1 MTKFKKLTIAKR
13 LFAMALAATM
23 ALSLSTVQTFAA
35 DSSQEVGIGGDV
47 QILSNTQVP
56 TRDSQTQT
64 DPTTGSSEDP
74 DGTSATTD
82 SDATTGTTGGG
93 TTTATD
99 SSATTGTTEAPSTTN
114 TATDNTQQTT
124 SAAEPKPVGTL
135 FREGSYEYKVTSAN
149 TVTLMGFAGTAEA
162 TYVKVK
168 KQVTYDGVTYIVNQI
183 ATKAFVKESCIEKV
197 LIRKN
202 VEIIGRRAFFQC
214 KNLETVRIKTGLKT
228 MRKCAFKGCKALR
241 VVNIQS
247 GVVEEIKANAFKNVN
262 TNLVIN
268 VATKS
273 IKRMLKDSVPSY
285 VTINKAFSAPKDDS
299 SNTTTDNNTNTTT
312 DNNNTSASTAASTEA
327 STATTSTAAAS
338 TTTEATTSAQ

>member
-35 DSSQEVGIGGDV
+35 DASQEVGIGGDV
-47 QILSNTQVP
+47 QILSDTQAP
-56 TRDSQTQT
+56 TGDSTA
-64 DPTTGSSEDP
+64 PTPEASEDP
-74 DGTSATTD
+74 AGTSATTG
-82 SDATTGTTGGG
+82 SDATTGTTGGD

-202 VEIIGRRAFFQC
+202 VEHY
-214 KNLETVRIKTGLKT
+214 
-228 MRKCAFKGCKALR
+228 RK
-241 VVNIQS
+241 
-247 GVVEEIKANAFKNVN
+247 
-262 TNLVIN
+262 
-268 VATKS
+268 KS
-273 IKRMLKDSVPSY
+273 ILPVQESGDCPH
-285 VTINKAFSAPKDDS
+285 
-299 SNTTTDNNTNTTT
+299 
-312 DNNNTSASTAASTEA
+312 
-327 STATTSTAAAS
+327 
-338 TTTEATTSAQ
+338 

>member
-35 DSSQEVGIGGDV
+35 DASQEVGIGGDV
-47 QILSNTQVP
+47 QILSGTQAP
-56 TRDSQTQT
+56 TGDSTA
-64 DPTTGSSEDP
+64 PTTEASKDP
-74 DGTSATTD
+74 AGTSATTG

-99 SSATTGTTEAPSTTN
+99 SSATTGTTEAPSTN

>member
-35 DSSQEVGIGGDV
+35 DASQEVGIGGDV
-47 QILSNTQVP
+47 QILSDQAP
-56 TRDSQTQT
+56 TGDSQTQT

-74 DGTSATTD
+74 DGTSATTG

-99 SSATTGTTEAPSTTN
+99 SSATTGTTEAPSTN

-327 STATTSTAAAS
+327 ST
-338 TTTEATTSAQ
+338 TTEATTSAQ

>member
-35 DSSQEVGIGGDV
+35 DASQEVGIGGDV
-47 QILSNTQVP
+47 QILRDTQAP
-56 TRDSQTQT
+56 TGDSTA
-64 DPTTGSSEDP
+64 PTTEASKDP
-74 DGTSATTD
+74 AGTSATTG

-99 SSATTGTTEAPSTTN
+99 SSATTGTTEAPSTN

>member
-35 DSSQEVGIGGDV
+35 DASQEVGIGGDV
-47 QILSNTQVP
+47 QILSDQAP
-56 TRDSQTQT
+56 TGYSQTQT

-74 DGTSATTD
+74 AGTSATTG
-82 SDATTGTTGGG
+82 SDATTGTTGGD

-312 DNNNTSASTAASTEA
+312 GNNNTSASTAASTEA

>member
-74 DGTSATTD
+74 DGTSATTG

-99 SSATTGTTEAPSTTN
+99 SSATTRTTEAPSTTN

-247 GVVEEIKANAFKNVN
+247 GVVEEIKANAF
-262 TNLVIN
+262 N

>member
-35 DSSQEVGIGGDV
+35 DASQEVGIGGDV
-47 QILSNTQVP
+47 QILSDTQAP
-56 TRDSQTQT
+56 TGDSTA
-64 DPTTGSSEDP
+64 PTTEASKDP
-74 DGTSATTD
+74 AGTSATTG

-99 SSATTGTTEAPSTTN
+99 SSATTGTTEAPSTN

>member
-35 DSSQEVGIGGDV
+35 DASQEVGIGGDV
-47 QILSNTQVP
+47 QILRDTQAP
-56 TRDSQTQT
+56 TGDSTA
-64 DPTTGSSEDP
+64 PTTEASKDP
-74 DGTSATTD
+74 AGTSATTG

-99 SSATTGTTEAPSTTN
+99 SSATTGTTEAPSTN

-327 STATTSTAAAS
+327 STAAASTAAAS

>member
-23 ALSLSTVQTFAA
+23 ALSFSTVQTFAA
-35 DSSQEVGIGGDV
+35 DASQEVGIGGDV
-47 QILSNTQVP
+47 QILRDTQAP
-56 TRDSQTQT
+56 TGDSTA
-64 DPTTGSSEDP
+64 PTTEASKDP
-74 DGTSATTD
+74 AGTSATTG

-99 SSATTGTTEAPSTTN
+99 SSATTGTTEAPSTN

>member
-35 DSSQEVGIGGDV
+35 DASQEVGIGGDV
-47 QILSNTQVP
+47 QILSDQAP
-56 TRDSQTQT
+56 TGDSQTQT

-74 DGTSATTD
+74 AGTSATTG

-99 SSATTGTTEAPSTTN
+99 SSATTGTTEAPSTN

-327 STATTSTAAAS
+327 STAAAS

>member
-35 DSSQEVGIGGDV
+35 DASQEVGIGGDV
-47 QILSNTQVP
+47 QILSDTQ
-56 TRDSQTQT
+56 DSTA
-64 DPTTGSSEDP
+64 PTTEASKDP
-74 DGTSATTD
+74 AGTSATTG

-99 SSATTGTTEAPSTTN
+99 SSATTGTTEAPSTN

>member
-35 DSSQEVGIGGDV
+35 DASQEVGIGGDV
-47 QILSNTQVP
+47 QILSDQAP
-56 TRDSQTQT
+56 TGYSTA
-64 DPTTGSSEDP
+64 PTTEASKDP
-74 DGTSATTD
+74 AGTSATTG

-99 SSATTGTTEAPSTTN
+99 SSATTGTTEAPSTN

>member
-35 DSSQEVGIGGDV
+35 DASQEVGIGGDV
-47 QILSNTQVP
+47 QILSDTQ
-56 TRDSQTQT
+56 DSTA
-64 DPTTGSSEDP
+64 PTTEASKDP
-74 DGTSATTD
+74 AGTSATTG

-99 SSATTGTTEAPSTTN
+99 SSATTGTTEAPSTN

-327 STATTSTAAAS
+327 STAAAS
-338 TTTEATTSAQ
+338 TTTTEATTSAQ

>member
-35 DSSQEVGIGGDV
+35 DASQEVGIGGDV
-47 QILSNTQVP
+47 QILSDTQ
-56 TRDSQTQT
+56 DSTA
-64 DPTTGSSEDP
+64 PTTEASKDP
-74 DGTSATTD
+74 AGTSATTG

-99 SSATTGTTEAPSTTN
+99 SSTTGTTEAPSTN

-327 STATTSTAAAS
+327 STAAAS
-338 TTTEATTSAQ
+338 TTTTEATTSAQ

>member
-23 ALSLSTVQTFAA
+23 ALSLCTVQTFAA
-35 DSSQEVGIGGDV
+35 DASQEVGIGGDV
-47 QILSNTQVP
+47 QILRDTQAP
-56 TRDSQTQT
+56 TGDSTA
-64 DPTTGSSEDP
+64 PTTEASKDP
-74 DGTSATTD
+74 AGTSATTG

-99 SSATTGTTEAPSTTN
+99 SSATTGTTEAPSTN

-327 STATTSTAAAS
+327 STAAASTAAAS

>member
-35 DSSQEVGIGGDV
+35 DASQEVGIGGDV
-47 QILSNTQVP
+47 QILSDTQAP
-56 TRDSQTQT
+56 
-64 DPTTGSSEDP
+64 PTTEASKDP
-74 DGTSATTD
+74 AGTSATTG

-99 SSATTGTTEAPSTTN
+99 SSATTGTTEAPSTN

-327 STATTSTAAAS
+327 STAAAS
-338 TTTEATTSAQ
+338 TTTTEATTSAQ

>member
-35 DSSQEVGIGGDV
+35 DASQEVGIGGDV
-47 QILSNTQVP
+47 QILSDTQAP
-56 TRDSQTQT
+56 TGDST

-74 DGTSATTD
+74 DGTSATTG
-82 SDATTGTTGGG
+82 SDATTGTTGGN

-99 SSATTGTTEAPSTTN
+99 SSATTGTTEAPSTN

-247 GVVEEIKANAFKNVN
+247 GVVEEIKANAFKSVN

>member
-35 DSSQEVGIGGDV
+35 DASQEVGIGGDV
-47 QILSNTQVP
+47 QILSDTQAP
-56 TRDSQTQT
+56 TGDST

-74 DGTSATTD
+74 DGTSATTG
-82 SDATTGTTGGG
+82 SDATTGTTGGN

-99 SSATTGTTEAPSTTN
+99 SSATTGTTEAPSTN

>member
-35 DSSQEVGIGGDV
+35 DASQEVGIGGDV
-47 QILSNTQVP
+47 QILSDTQAP
-56 TRDSQTQT
+56 TGDSTA
-64 DPTTGSSEDP
+64 PTTEASKDP
-74 DGTSATTD
+74 AGTSATTG

-99 SSATTGTTEAPSTTN
+99 SSATTGTTEAPSTN

-327 STATTSTAAAS
+327 ST

>member
-35 DSSQEVGIGGDV
+35 DASQEVGIGGDV
-47 QILSNTQVP
+47 QILSDTQAP
-56 TRDSQTQT
+56 TGDSTA
-64 DPTTGSSEDP
+64 PTTEASKDP
-74 DGTSATTD
+74 AGTSATTG

-99 SSATTGTTEAPSTTN
+99 SSATTGTTEAPSTN

-327 STATTSTAAAS
+327 STAAAS

>member
-35 DSSQEVGIGGDV
+35 DASQEVGIGGDV
-47 QILSNTQVP
+47 QILRDTQAP
-56 TRDSQTQT
+56 TGDSTA
-64 DPTTGSSEDP
+64 PTTEASKDP
-74 DGTSATTD
+74 AGTSATTG

-99 SSATTGTTEAPSTTN
+99 SSATTGTTEAPSTN

-327 STATTSTAAAS
+327 STAAAS

>member
-35 DSSQEVGIGGDV
+35 DASQEVGIGGDV
-47 QILSNTQVP
+47 QILSDTQAP
-56 TRDSQTQT
+56 TGDSTA
-64 DPTTGSSEDP
+64 PTTEASKDP
-74 DGTSATTD
+74 AGTSATTG

-99 SSATTGTTEAPSTTN
+99 SSATTGTTEAPSTN

-327 STATTSTAAAS
+327 STAAAS
-338 TTTEATTSAQ
+338 TTTTEATTSAQ